1 MEALYRAID
10 CNENDVISFGE
21 ETFKIGRFKKALY
34 QCFDYDFGYGL
45 IGLLGNQGIK
55 ISKQTVSAYDNH
67 EDYTKWFNEGID
79 CEILKTDVTG
89 WQKAKVKIKVSVEF
103 SIEEDESQ
111 LAHSNGKFLAQDTD
125 ATLDYDINLIS
136 TEL

>member
-1 MEALYRAID
+1 MEGLYRTVD

-21 ETFKIGRFKKALY
+21 DTFKIGRFKRALY

-55 ISKQTVSAYDNH
+55 ISKQNVSPYDNN

-79 CEILKTDVTG
+79 CEILKTDLKG
-89 WQKAKVKIKVSVEF
+89 WQKAKVKIKVSVEI

-111 LAHSNGKFLAQDTD
+111 SIPNNGKLLAQDTD

-136 TEL
+136 NEF